1 MLLCACRNA
10 ASPFIIRLSLGLIAA
25 STLGSKLLTGEVN
38 VELLLASLFALVVS
52 LSTEVLKFARGMQ
65 GGETGTGGRF

>member
-1 MLLCACRNA
+1 MVPRLMCLPRIERLL
-10 ASPFIIRLSLGLIAA
+10 PMTDSLA
-25 STLGSKLLTGEVN
+25 GEVN
-38 VELLLASLFALVVS
+38 VELLLVSLFSLVVS